1 MDIASFVNLVTG
13 ANAERL
19 YFLKVIDKEIA
30 DGTVSD
36 KCGHIISPGKR
47 YFTCHYLK
55 TVQSRNISYKKFEIL
70 PLVVYITPDEIQDT
84 CAQINDDMLLNA
96 NTYNALIQK
105 SKLSLTRADL
115 LMFFSC

>member
-1 MDIASFVNLVTG
+1 MDIPSFVTLLKG
-13 ANAERL
+13 ANTEPL
-19 YFLKVIDKEIA
+19 YFLKVIDKGIA
-30 DGTVSD
+30 AVTLSD
-36 KCGHIISPGKR
+36 KWGHIILPGTR

-55 TVQSRNISYKKFEIL
+55 TVRSRNISYKKFEIL

-84 CAQINDDMLLNA
+84 YVDISDDMLLNA

-105 SKLSLTRADL
+105 SKLSLTRTDL